1 MRRTLLLFTTCLLA
15 ACSSPEQA
23 VKPAGGRAARV
34 VATQT
39 GIASIYKDHRTA
51 SGERYSATAFTA
63 AHRTWP
69 MNCTCRCTNLDTGR
83 WVVVRIN
90 DRGPFMRGRV
100 IDLTPVA
107 AHAIG
112 LSPRLGVCRVKI
124 ERFE

>member
-1 MRRTLLLFTTCLLA
+1 MRRAFLLFTSCLLA
-15 ACSSPEQA
+15 ACASQQQA
-23 VKPAGGRAARV
+23 VKSPGKAARV

-51 SGERYSATAFTA
+51 SGERYSASAFAA

-69 MNCTCRCTNLDTGR
+69 LRCTCRCTNLDNGR

-90 DRGPFMRGRV
+90 DRGPYIRGRV
-100 IDLTPVA
+100 IDLTPAA

-112 LSPRLGVCRVKI
+112 LSSRQGVCRVKI
-124 ERFE
+124 ERIE